1 MVGIL
6 RGGGVDC
13 ANLTQTT
20 ATDTTTETASTA
32 NATTKTG
39 KWIRISSFKSWI
51 DATIQK
57 ELAPGRKTTVTFHDI
72 TMITRCIKQP
82 KN

>member
-1 MVGIL
+1 MTENAVGALTVVGIL
-6 RGGGVDC
+6 SGGGIDC
-13 ANLTQTT
+13 VKLGDENLQP
-20 ATDTTTETASTA
+20 
-32 NATTKTG
+32 TKNG
-39 KWIRISSFKSWI
+39 KWMRIFSFNAWI
-51 DATIQK
+51 DATIKK